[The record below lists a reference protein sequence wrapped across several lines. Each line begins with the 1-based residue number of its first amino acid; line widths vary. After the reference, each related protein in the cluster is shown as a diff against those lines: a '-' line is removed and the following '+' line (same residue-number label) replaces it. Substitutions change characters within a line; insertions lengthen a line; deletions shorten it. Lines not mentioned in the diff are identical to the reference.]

1 MYICSS
7 VAPREFEDFMHHVL
21 ECGAHKGD
29 RTGTSK
35 RTRSSRGPQMR
46 VDPSPGFAR
55 ATTTAAQL
63 KSIIQELPRLL
74 RGDSKV
80 KSLQERGDTV
90 WDEWPRENSRRGPVY
105 SVQISMGPG
114 THPTLH

>member
-1 MYICSS
+1 
-7 VAPREFEDFMHHVL
+7 MHHVL